1 MPELPPSDL
10 SDRFPMTSI
19 LMAHPG
25 AELYGSD
32 RVFLESARALAAH
45 GWNVTVVLAGPGP
58 LVGELGDADI
68 RVVLHPTGVIRK
80 SAMNPRGLLRLAA
93 DVLRSVPGQIRT
105 IRSGRFDVVY
115 VSTLTIP
122 SWLILGRLAGSTTVC
137 HVHEAETAAP
147 DVVRRTLALPLLA
160 ARGLV
165 FNSRFA
171 QRMLTQSLSRA
182 ADSDVILNPLDGPGD
197 PQPAREQ
204 LTPPLRILF
213 VGRLSERKGP
223 QVLVRALE
231 VLRRGGTDAHLEL
244 LGAVFDGNEGF
255 EQDLRDEV
263 RRRQLDDHVTF
274 SGFVPDVWPSLERS
288 DIVVVPSTLDETFGN
303 AAVEAVLAARPV
315 VVSRAGGL
323 PEAIDGYR
331 SARVVPVDD
340 PTGIADAVSEMS
352 SNWDRVRLE
361 ALDDAST
368 AAVRHS
374 SGRYAEEL
382 DATLRAAA
390 RRDAAR
396 RRRTST

>member
-1 MPELPPSDL
+1 
-10 SDRFPMTSI
+10 MTSV

-32 RVFLESARALAAH
+32 RVFLDSARALAAR
-45 GWNVTVVLAGPGP
+45 GWDVTVVLAGAGP
-58 LVGELGDADI
+58 LLDELCSAGI
-68 RVVLHPTGVIRK
+68 RASIQPTGVIRK
-80 SAMNPRGLLRLAA
+80 SAMSPFGLVRLA
-93 DVLRSVPGQIRT
+93 VESLRSVPGQLRT
-105 IRSGRFDVVY
+105 IRTGHFDVVY

-122 SWLILGRLAGSTTVC
+122 SWLILGRLSGSTTVC
-137 HVHEAETAAP
+137 HIHEAETAAP
-147 DVVRRTLALPLLA
+147 GFVRRALALPLLA

-171 QRMLTQSLSRA
+171 QRMLTAALARA
-182 ADSDVILNPLDGPGD
+182 ADGDVILNPLDGPDD
-197 PQPAREQ
+197 PRPARED
-204 LTPPLRILF
+204 LTPPLRVLF

-223 QVLVRALE
+223 QVVVRALE
-231 VLRRGGTDAHLEL
+231 VLHRRGTDAHLEL

-255 EQDLRDEV
+255 EQGLREEV
-263 RRRQLDDHVTF
+263 RRRQLDNHVSF

-323 PEAIDGYR
+323 PEAVDGYS

-340 PTGIADAVSEMS
+340 PTSVADAVGEITSD
-352 SNWDRVRLE
+352 WDRVRLE
-361 ALDDAST
+361 ALDDAGD

-374 SGRYAEEL
+374 HDRYAAEL
-382 DATLRAAA
+382 DAALRTAA